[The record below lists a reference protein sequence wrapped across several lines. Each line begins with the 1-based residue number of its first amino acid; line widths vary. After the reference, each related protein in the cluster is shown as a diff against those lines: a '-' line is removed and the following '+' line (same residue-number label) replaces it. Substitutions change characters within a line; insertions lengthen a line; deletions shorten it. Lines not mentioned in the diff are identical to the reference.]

1 MSGRML
7 SEVVRRQLQMYLV
20 LGSVNCFAEPGWV
33 VQEALAGGATMVQFR
48 EKGLGALTG
57 VPMFE
62 LARQLQELCRH
73 AGVPF
78 IINDDVELALELDAD
93 GVHIGQDDES
103 AESVRER
110 IGNRILGVS
119 AHTIEEAR
127 RAILQGADYL
137 GVGPIYPTISKD
149 DAHAVQGPAILYE
162 MRKAGID
169 VPIVGIGGIT
179 VDRVEEVARA
189 GADGVA
195 VISAVTQT
203 EQVRGAVKELKK
215 NMVSFLNDPIYMFD
229 NDSTDHPAF

>member
-1 MSGRML
+1 MSGRILPEIM
-7 SEVVRRQLQMYLV
+7 RRHLQMYLV
-20 LGSVNCFAEPGWV
+20 VGSVNCLAEPSRV
-33 VQEALAGGATMVQFR
+33 VQEALAGGTTMIQFR
-48 EKGLGALTG
+48 EKGRSALTG
-57 VPMFE
+57 VPMLE
-62 LARQLQELCRH
+62 LARQLQDLCHH
-73 AGVPF
+73 AGIPF
-78 IINDDVELALELDAD
+78 IVNDDVELALELNAD

-103 AESVRER
+103 ADSVRAR

-169 VPIVGIGGIT
+169 LPIVGIGGIT
-179 VDRVEEVARA
+179 IDRVKEVVSA

-195 VISAVTQT
+195 VISAVTQA
-203 EQVRGAVKELKK
+203 EQIRVAAEGLKK
-215 NMVSFLNDPIYMFD
+215 KVVLSIK
-229 NDSTDHPAF
+229 HPGMSQKL

>member
-1 MSGRML
+1 MSSRIL
-7 SEVVRRQLQMYLV
+7 SEVVRRHLQIYLV
-20 LGSVNCFAEPGWV
+20 LGSVNCLAEPGWV

-48 EKGLGALTG
+48 EKGHRALTG
-57 VPMFE
+57 APMIE
-62 LARQLQELCRH
+62 LARRLQAECRRV
-73 AGVPF
+73 GVPF
-78 IINDDVELALELDAD
+78 IVNDDVELALELDAD

-103 AESVRER
+103 AHSVRER

-149 DAHAVQGPAILYE
+149 DAHAVQGPTILHE
-162 MRKAGID
+162 LRKAGMD

-179 VDRVEEVARA
+179 VDRVEEVIRA

-195 VISAVTQT
+195 VISAVTQA
-203 EQVRGAVKELKK
+203 EQIRAAVEELKK
-215 NMVSFLNDPIYMFD
+215 KVMLSIKHPGVSQKR
-229 NDSTDHPAF
+229 

>member
-1 MSGRML
+1 MSGRILPEIM
-7 SEVVRRQLQMYLV
+7 RRHLQMYLV
-20 LGSVNCFAEPGWV
+20 VGSVNCLAEPSRV
-33 VQEALAGGATMVQFR
+33 VQEALAGGTTMIQFR
-48 EKGLGALTG
+48 EKGRSALTG
-57 VPMFE
+57 VPMLE
-62 LARQLQELCRH
+62 LARQLQDLCHH
-73 AGVPF
+73 AGIPF
-78 IINDDVELALELDAD
+78 IVNDDVELALELNAD

-103 AESVRER
+103 ADSVRAR

-169 VPIVGIGGIT
+169 LPIVGIGGIT
-179 VDRVEEVARA
+179 IDRVKEVVSA

-195 VISAVTQT
+195 VISAVTQA
-203 EQVRGAVKELKK
+203 EQIRVAAEGLKK
-215 NMVSFLNDPIYMFD
+215 KVVLSIK
-229 NDSTDHPAF
+229 HPGMRRL

>member
-1 MSGRML
+1 MSSRML

-20 LGSVNCFAEPGWV
+20 LGSGNCLAEPAWV
-33 VQEALAGGATMVQFR
+33 VQEALAGGTTMVQFR
-48 EKGLGALTG
+48 EKGRAALTG
-57 VPMFE
+57 APRIE
-62 LARQLQELCRH
+62 LARRLQDQCRR

-78 IINDDVELALELDAD
+78 IMNDDVELALELDAD

-103 AESVRER
+103 ADSVRER

-127 RAILQGADYL
+127 RAILHGADYL

-149 DAHAVQGPAILYE
+149 DANAVQGPAILHKL
-162 MRKAGID
+162 RKAGID

-179 VDRVEEVARA
+179 MDRVEEVVRA

-195 VISAVTQT
+195 VISAVTQAK
-203 EQVRGAVKELKK
+203 RIRAAVEELKK
-215 NMVSFLNDPIYMFD
+215 KVVLSIKSPDVSQKP
-229 NDSTDHPAF
+229 

>member
-1 MSGRML
+1 MSSRIL
-7 SEVVRRQLQMYLV
+7 PEVVRRQLQMYLV
-20 LGSVNCFAEPGWV
+20 LGSVNCLAEPSWV
-33 VQEALAGGATMVQFR
+33 VQEAVAGGATMVQFR
-48 EKGLGALTG
+48 EKGHGALTG

-149 DAHAVQGPAILYE
+149 DVHAVQGPAIIYE

-179 VDRVEEVARA
+179 VDRIEEVARA

-195 VISAVTQT
+195 VISAVTQS

-229 NDSTDHPAF
+229 KDSTDHPAF